1 MALRVFS
8 GFPDGPLSLTPLPDQ
23 FFSEILPYLDHLGEL
38 KVILYTIWRLNRQE
52 AAIRYLQ
59 RADYLADD
67 EFMIGLA
74 VDPDQQAEILDDGL
88 ARAVR
93 LGVLLSQAPLM
104 GGEELI
110 FLNSPRG
117 RAACAA
123 IQSGDWQ
130 PEVEAAPAALP
141 LSEPGRLA
149 SLYEQ
154 NIGPLTPM
162 LAEELND
169 AGRDYPAAWIEE
181 AFRIAVQNNARN
193 WRYIHAILE
202 RWQKEGR
209 HERKDRRDTEKAR
222 RRFVDGEFA
231 DFIEH

>member
-23 FFSEILPYLDHLGEL
+23 FFSEILPYVDHLGEL
-38 KVILYTIWRLNRQE
+38 KVILYTFWRLNQQE
-52 AAIRYLQ
+52 AGVRYLQ
-59 RADYLADD
+59 RADYLADQ
-67 EFMIGLA
+67 EFMLGLA
-74 VDPDQQAEILDDGL
+74 ADPDQQAELLDDGL
-88 ARAVR
+88 GRAVR
-93 LGVLLSQAPLM
+93 RGVLLAQAPLA
-104 GGEELI
+104 GGDEVI

-117 RAACAA
+117 RAASTA
-123 IQSGDWQ
+123 IQTGDWR
-130 PEVEAAPAALP
+130 PDLETEPAALP

-149 SLYEQ
+149 NLYEQ

-162 LAEELND
+162 LAEELNA
-169 AGRDYPAAWIEE
+169 AGEEYPAAWIEE
-181 AFRIAVQNNARN
+181 AFRIAVQNNARS
-193 WRYIHAILE
+193 WRYILAILE